1 MRASPRYP
9 AFSWVPL
16 ALVSTLGALTVGCV
30 FAQYAFEDAYIT
42 LRYAQNFGA
51 GSGYAF
57 NTGEHVLGTSSP
69 LWTLALSAAAHFGA
83 NLEVAKTVLSGL
95 SLGALAF
102 AGGLVLRRERAPLA
116 ALGFALA
123 VVFGFARSLE
133 SWGMETPLFMALVF
147 ASVEFLR
154 ARFVLIAGIAM
165 GLAVL
170 TRHEGALFAL
180 TMTLYLVAQE
190 AAGWRRALRFS
201 LGLLGSTAPWFLFAY
216 STFGTIVPHTLQA
229 KSGSFQPL
237 EYLVASVGEFPME
250 WFWSANWASIRWVRL
265 VLSLGIGTLTL
276 LGFRSLW
283 IQRSPMLPI
292 ALGAG
297 LILGGLCVI
306 NPGYFFRWHRLPL
319 HYTLLSTALL
329 GASRV
334 ALTFRFR
341 CTPKLKTGARAGIA
355 MALLGLPFALRSYR
369 EDLVS
374 SGSYQSRVAVYDE
387 VIAFVG
393 KAKLGHMTLLTAEPG
408 YVAYHTGNP
417 VIDAAGLVSPNVSFG
432 SSHRPCTTL
441 PELLARQPGLI
452 LARAPFQ
459 PPDYRVLLDLD
470 HRCRLLMRSDLWR
483 SFTWPAGFGPTSD

>member
-1 MRASPRYP
+1 MRASPRHP
-9 AFSWVPL
+9 AFSWVSL
-16 ALVSTLGALTVGCV
+16 ALVSTLGAFAAACV

-42 LRYAQNFGA
+42 LRYAQNLSA

-57 NTGEHVLGTSSP
+57 NHGERVLGTSSP
-69 LWTLALSAAAHFGA
+69 LWTLALSVAAHFGA
-83 NLEVAKTVLSGL
+83 NLEVAKTVLSGV
-95 SLGALAF
+95 SLGMLAF
-102 AGGLVLRRERAPLA
+102 AGGLMLRREGAPIA

-147 ASVEFLR
+147 ASVEILR
-154 ARFVLIAGIAM
+154 ARLALVAGIAM

-180 TMTLYLVAQE
+180 SVALYLIAQE
-190 AAGWRRALRFS
+190 ASGWRRALRFS
-201 LGLLGSTAPWFLFAY
+201 FGLLGSTAPWFLFAY
-216 STFGTIVPHTLQA
+216 CTFGTIVPHTLQA

-237 EYLVASVGEFPME
+237 EYLAASAGEFPME
-250 WFWSANWASIRWVRL
+250 WFWSENWTSVPWVRL
-265 VLSLGIGTLTL
+265 VLSLAIGTLTL
-276 LGFRSLW
+276 LGVRSLW
-283 IQRSPMLPI
+283 ARRSPMLPI

-329 GASRV
+329 GASR
-334 ALTFRFR
+334 AATTLRLQ
-341 CTPKLKTGARAGIA
+341 CTPKLKTGVSAGVA
-355 MALLGLPFALRSYR
+355 LALLGLPFALRSYH
-369 EDLVS
+369 ESLVS
-374 SGSYQSRVAVYDE
+374 SGSYQGRVAVYDE
-387 VIAFVG
+387 VIAFVS
-393 KAKLGHMTLLTAEPG
+393 KAKLEHLTLLTAEPG

-417 VIDAAGLVSPNVSFG
+417 VIDAAGLVSPDVSFG
-432 SSHRPCTTL
+432 SGHRPCTTL

-459 PPDYRVLLDLD
+459 PSEYRVLLDLD
-470 HRCRLLMRSDLWR
+470 HRCRLLMRTDLWR
-483 SFTWPAGFGPTSD
+483 GFTRPLSFASSLK